1 MKLPAFMQKLF
12 RPKSSLEKRK
22 HPRVTPVDLRFKVLD
37 PEYKTALMEKAE
49 IKNLSSGGCCFICD
63 KWIPERAHLYLVL
76 GIPTEGEMRKVEI
89 NSEAVRVVKL
99 ESGGYE
105 IGSAFFTIFDPAAK
119 IMLENYIKSLRQE
132 NEASESGQT
141 SEQDA

>member
-1 MKLPAFMQKLF
+1 MKLPAFIQKLF
-12 RPKSSLEKRK
+12 KSSDAPEKRK

-49 IKNLSSGGCCFICD
+49 IKNLSNGGCCFICD

-76 GIPTEGEMRKVEI
+76 GIPVEGEMRKIEI
-89 NSEAVRVVKL
+89 NSEAVRVVRL
-99 ESGGYE
+99 EDGGYE

-119 IMLENYIKSLRQE
+119 VMLENYIKSLH
-132 NEASESGQT
+132 ESGTPNQT
-141 SEQDA
+141 PKQS